1 MATYRC
7 FASRSSTY
15 VTMASSRTHV
25 LTSLRVR
32 YGRSSGMIRSGA
44 SARSICVPSSLEL
57 DTSARLTPALRRMA
71 TASLGG
77 TTLHASW
84 L

>member
-1 MATYRC
+1 
-7 FASRSSTY
+7 
-15 VTMASSRTHV
+15 MASSRTHV

-44 SARSICVPSSLEL
+44 SARSFWVPSSSELE
-57 DTSARLTPALRRMA
+57 TSARFTPAFRRIA
-71 TASLGG
+71 IASFGG